1 MNNITVLEGHMYRFI
16 LFVVIIFLSKTI
28 FAENLV
34 KPNPDINP
42 IEVVEVQL
50 FALQSNDE
58 NNDLGIQ
65 QTWEFA
71 HPRNKMATGPLPK
84 FANMIRTPAYSIL
97 LNNLK
102 FETKEIFNDGKNA
115 SVAVRIEARNNKA
128 YTYLW
133 SLEKVDAESSLKD
146 SWMTTG
152 VSGPRLLAEGS

>member
-1 MNNITVLEGHMYRFI
+1 MYR
-16 LFVVIIFLSKTI
+16 IIFFISVVLICNASL
-28 FAENLV
+28 AENLV
-34 KPNPDINP
+34 KPNPGIKP

-58 NNDLGIQ
+58 NNDLGIL

-71 HPRNKMATGPLPK
+71 HPRNKMATGPLSK
-84 FANMIRTPAYSIL
+84 FTSMIRTPAYSIL

-133 SLEKVDAESSLKD
+133 MLEKVDAEGSLKG